1 MFSFR
6 NLTRSTRRALQS
18 RRLYSSA
25 IKTFTPER
33 DSVPAPKPSY
43 DPRASQEDENNF
55 EKQFQAMGNTYNPNE
70 EFDDNFLFY
79 LEESKFA
86 QFVKE
91 NEANGKLDVVQIEHI
106 TKRYKR
112 LRDER
117 KRLEDKWAGYERG
130 YLIGIYGV
138 VVDVKFDSLNTPKIG
153 SCLELFLPRPDGQR
167 VVFEVAHQ
175 VAAGELRTLCLAS
188 TDGLVRGM
196 EVVDIRA
203 DITVPVGREVLG
215 RVLNVLGDPIDGR
228 GPIGEKKR
236 YSAVRDAPS
245 VLEIAPSNEV
255 LETGI
260 KVVDAVVPFPKGG
273 KIGLFGGAG
282 VGKTVVVMEL
292 INNVAIHGGGFS
304 VFTGVGERTREGTD
318 LLLEMIESKVIIP
331 NGESKAVLIYG
342 QMNEPPG
349 CRMRVAQTGM
359 AVAEYFRDEEGRD
372 VLLFID
378 NVFRFTQ
385 AGAEISA
392 LLGRIPSAVGYQP
405 NLSTDIGE
413 LQERIT
419 STTKGSVTAVQ
430 AVYIPADDITDPAP
444 STLFQHIEA
453 NVVLDRKVAQTG
465 IYPAVNPTESESA
478 FVNPFYIGAF
488 HYETAFSCKTM
499 IMQYNKLKDII
510 AIMGMEELSDA
521 DRTTVER
528 ARRMLKYFSQPFEVA
543 SAFTGMAGHY
553 VDAKQSVEDLRDIM
567 EGKYDKIPEAAFMY
581 GGSMETIIG
590 AARKIAEKQ
599 RKTASAKKSTTEEA

>member
-1 MFSFR
+1 
-6 NLTRSTRRALQS
+6 
-18 RRLYSSA
+18 
-25 IKTFTPER
+25 
-33 DSVPAPKPSY
+33 
-43 DPRASQEDENNF
+43 
-55 EKQFQAMGNTYNPNE
+55 MGETYNPQE

-79 LEESKFA
+79 LEEDKFEK
-86 QFVKE
+86 FVKE
-91 NEANGKLDVVQIEHI
+91 NRDKGNLDIVQAEHI
-106 TKRYKR
+106 TNRYKK
-112 LRDER
+112 LRNEK

-130 YLIGIYGV
+130 YLTGIYGV
-138 VVDVKFDSLNTPKIG
+138 VCDVKFDNLNTPKIG
-153 SCLELFLPRPDGQR
+153 SCLELFLPRPNGER

-175 VAAGELRTLCLAS
+175 VAPGELRTLCLAG
-188 TDGLVRGM
+188 TDGLIRGM
-196 EVVDIRA
+196 EVVDIRS

-228 GPIGEKKR
+228 GPISETKR
-236 YSAVRDAPS
+236 YSAVREPPT
-245 VLEIAPSNEV
+245 VMEIAPASEM

-260 KVVDAVVPFPKGG
+260 KVVDTVIPFPKGG

-292 INNVAIHGGGFS
+292 INNVAMHHGGFS

-331 NGESKAVLIYG
+331 GGESKAVLIYG

-359 AVAEYFRDEEGRD
+359 AVAEYFRDEEGQD

-385 AGAEISA
+385 AGSEISA

-405 NLSTDIGE
+405 NLATDIGE

-419 STTKGSVTAVQ
+419 STNKGSITAVQ

-453 NVVLDRKVAQTG
+453 NVVLDRKVAQGG
-465 IYPAVNPTESESA
+465 IYPAVNPTESESV
-478 FVNPFYIGAF
+478 FINPFYIGSF
-488 HYETAFSCKTM
+488 HYETAYSCRTM
-499 IMQYNKLKDII
+499 LMQYNKLKDII
-510 AIMGMEELSDA
+510 AIMGMDELSDE
-521 DRTTVER
+521 DRMTVER
-528 ARRMLKYFSQPFEVA
+528 SRRILKYFSQPFEVA
-543 SAFTGMAGHY
+543 SAFTGMQGHY
-553 VDAKQSVEDLRDIM
+553 VPAKRAVEDLRDIM
-567 EGKYDKIPEAAFMY
+567 EGKYDKLPEAAFMY
-581 GGSMETIIG
+581 GGSMDTIIA

-599 RKTASAKKSTTEEA
+599 RAIAAEKKRQAEAEAAKQKEEESEI